1 MTEALPLSFSFLF
14 FFSFLLSLGSRSPS
28 SPFFVLSRGRVI
40 PELSDPRHS
49 KLDDLIMHHLRDRH
63 FAETTLRRLSTRP
76 PPPLCMAWHDWQTSF
91 NRENLLLVNARPY
104 LLTRNGYYVLPDLSV
119 LRKGDV
125 DSNDVH

>member
-14 FFSFLLSLGSRSPS
+14 FLFFLLSLGSRAPS

-104 LLTRNGYYVLPDLSV
+104 LLTRNGHYVLPDLSV
-119 LRKGDV
+119 PRKGDV

>member
-14 FFSFLLSLGSRSPS
+14 FSFCSLSLGSRATS

-104 LLTRNGYYVLPDLSV
+104 LLTRNGHYVLPDLSV